1 MNTQNLKKAREAT
14 HLTQSQVAE
23 KLGVTH
29 VTYQNYEYGKR
40 EPNNALL
47 CNIADLFHVTTDY
60 LLGRDVNESEP
71 VEQLVK
77 RFNLSVPERDALN
90 NYLSLPDSARRDF
103 VKIFKQIIH
112 EVWGLQSS
120 QTARHAVVI
129 MLLLILIAVCLS
141 PFRTRISFWFRLM

>member
-1 MNTQNLKKAREAT
+1 MNTQNLKKAREAA

-60 LLGRDVNESEP
+60 LLGRDTGEP
-71 VEQLVK
+71 EPMGQLAGQFNMSALEQKIL
-77 RFNLSVPERDALN
+77 D
-90 NYLSLPDSARRDF
+90 NYLSLPDDMRCDF
-103 VKIFKQIIH
+103 MEFLKQSVR
-112 EVWGLQSS
+112 EVEEEAKSGE
-120 QTARHAVVI
+120 
-129 MLLLILIAVCLS
+129 
-141 PFRTRISFWFRLM
+141 